1 MLVSVRRLTPRAAG
15 QRNDAMGQLIPAPSR
30 VRSAVNGRLGRD
42 RPRCLRRT
50 AHEAMLA
57 SRSTELLVLA
67 RLALQAAIRDRF
79 LDSAPSRAPA
89 KAAPVEGLE
98 PAQ

>member
-1 MLVSVRRLTPRAAG
+1 
-15 QRNDAMGQLIPAPSR
+15 
-30 VRSAVNGRLGRD
+30 
-42 RPRCLRRT
+42 
-50 AHEAMLA
+50 MLA